1 MNVARLFGITT
12 VVMLLLAVSCSFVTT
27 PPIGEANK
35 TYEVV
40 STNTSEDGEASF
52 EMHAST
58 PVLSFYELGDMA
70 ELVILGKVA
79 SRNAI
84 KKEREYFSD
93 TYPVYLAVLD
103 VEVTEY
109 VKGSGP
115 DLIKVAA
122 YDAEKHPAAPKVEE
136 GQSYV
141 LYLTVLK
148 NEADRTFYENA
159 YYLGLAHQGIWKV
172 EGETATQQL
181 LNKTAKLDELRQ
193 TASVGFQ
200 HPILD
205 YKNFLEKLR
214 LLSHDLSLSTTELTA
229 IASVVVRG
237 SRGGEATPNEVPEYP
252 SGYPEDKE
260 AQDTALLEGVKVYE
274 FEVSQYYAGT
284 GPSTI
289 NIFTDGSDQYP
300 FIEEDTDYLLYLYEA
315 DFEAARAYYDNAYVI
330 VGSGQGIWVVD
341 DGKVVQSDGGRA
353 VELSELEGEAIA
365 APM

>member
-1 MNVARLFGITT
+1 MNVTKLFGFAT
-12 VVMLLLAVSCSFVTT
+12 VLMLMLAVSCNSATT
-27 PPIGEANK
+27 APEDEAHK

-40 STNTSEDGEASF
+40 TTHTSEDGESTF
-52 EMHAST
+52 EMYAST
-58 PVLSFYELGDMA
+58 PVLSFDELGDMA

-93 TYPVYLAVLD
+93 TYAKYLVILD

-109 VKGSGP
+109 LKGSGP
-115 DLIKVAA
+115 DSIKVAT
-122 YDAEKHPAAPKVEE
+122 YDIEKHPTSPKVEDGE
-136 GQSYV
+136 TYV

-148 NEADRTFYENA
+148 NEDDRAFYENA

-172 EGETATQQL
+172 DGETATHQM
-181 LNKTAKLDELRQ
+181 LNKTARLDELRK

-205 YKNFLEKLR
+205 YENFLEKSH
-214 LLSHDLSLSTTELTA
+214 LLSHDLTLSTTELTT

-237 SRGGEATPNEVPEYP
+237 SRSGEARAKDAPEYP
-252 SGYPEDKE
+252 SGYSQDKKT
-260 AQDTALLEGVKVYE
+260 QDATLLEGVKVYE
-274 FEVSQYYAGT
+274 FKVSQYYAGT
-284 GPSTI
+284 GPSII
-289 NIFTDGSDQYP
+289 NIFTDGSDEYP
-300 FIEEDTDYLLYLYEA
+300 FIEENADYILYLYEA

-341 DGKVVQSDGGRA
+341 DGKAVQSDGA
-353 VELSELEGEAIA
+353 KTVDLSELDND
-365 APM
+365 